1 MVEHTPMKMTFDG
14 RMNAGYR
21 RRNMKLE
28 KEINHEAMMENA
40 VDKNRKAAA

>member
-1 MVEHTPMKMTFDG
+1 MKMTFDG
-14 RMNAGYR
+14 PMSGGHS

-28 KEINHEAMMENA
+28 KEINHAAVMENA